1 MSKIKPSIVTPF
13 NDRQR
18 FKNLVQEV
26 INDTTIFTHTPDTI
40 SLNGVLFTLTLLN
53 KKFTF
58 EDIKVDD
65 LSDYVDIYLQGI
77 KKTADT
83 YSVTESGNNI
93 VITFNQDIT
102 FRPQDIVVTDFSVK
116 GKLLDLQYT
125 TEDDLFLITENGLD
139 LIL

>member
-26 INDTTIFTHTPDTI
+26 INDTTIFTHIPDTI

-53 KKFTF
+53 KKFTY
-58 EDIKVDD
+58 ENIKVDD
-65 LSDYVDIYLQGI
+65 LSDYVDIYLQGV
-77 KKTADT
+77 KKTSDT

-93 VITFNQDIT
+93 VIIFNQNIT
-102 FRPQDIVVTDFSVK
+102 RRPEDIVVTDFSVK
-116 GKLLDLQYT
+116 GK
-125 TEDDLFLITENGLD
+125 IMSR
-139 LIL
+139 

>member
-1 MSKIKPSIVTPF
+1 MSKIKPNIITPF
-13 NDRQR
+13 NDKQR
-18 FKNLVQEV
+18 FKDLVQEV
-26 INDTTIFTHTPDTI
+26 INDTTIFTHIPDTI

-77 KKTADT
+77 KKTSDT

-93 VITFNQDIT
+93 VIIFNQQVT
-102 FRPQDIVVTDFSVK
+102 FRPQEIVATDFSVK
-116 GKLLDLQYT
+116 GK
-125 TEDDLFLITENGLD
+125 IVSR
-139 LIL
+139 

>member
-26 INDTTIFTHTPDTI
+26 INDTTIFTHIPDTI

-77 KKTADT
+77 KKTSDT
-83 YSVTESGNNI
+83 YSVTESGNDI
-93 VITFNQDIT
+93 VIIFNQQVT
-102 FRPQDIVVTDFSVK
+102 LVPSEIVVTDFSVK
-116 GKLLDLQYT
+116 GK
-125 TEDDLFLITENGLD
+125 IVSK
-139 LIL
+139 